1 MDKIIAK
8 SISNIYNTAKQRIS
22 SNLQWAGQQAQRNIP
37 QAVNSYV
44 NKIPQVQSAK
54 ILKQNIQAIPRLM
67 PQFQQNAR
75 ANPIPMK
82 AFEGLAEA
90 TTLGMR
96 DIKYRPSQNLG
107 EKLAYGTGYTLG
119 MLNPASPLGLTAKAI
134 GKLPAVSQGIANVTS
149 KFAPTIAQGGLKA
162 LGARGI
168 VNAAQGLP
176 YTAAYSAL
184 RTAGGKGNISD
195 APTDL
200 AFDFGVGALPLVGG
214 LAVASSKPLKGKLK
228 IRPGETFGAFQDR
241 LEASAKPLLTKFND
255 FVSNQ
260 DYKKA
265 EDVLEKMKK
274 QDLYKDYIK
283 PLTSVLEGSP
293 TKQIDPLLS
302 EAKKYKSAEEFVN
315 VMRTKHRPPDIEGG
329 SPLHD
334 LTSNGSFPKDIYS
347 DKATRLYG
355 DYGMAGE
362 KEAIRTIQQFKGK
375 PDTEVTIYRAIN
387 PNETSAIKG
396 GDWVTISKDYAK
408 QHGESNLEKG
418 FKIISKKVKAGDI
431 LNDGNSVLE
440 WGYRPNGHTDLSQ
453 SQLTDI
459 WNQANT
465 PPVPKTNLLKQPR
478 SEKVAIEMLKK
489 GEITTQQYNEIAGRE
504 GFRAQ
509 PTLQE
514 QQATKELEG
523 LFGGNPNASMTNRL
537 REEGSQLRQKGRA
550 VAPYSGVDS
559 NVSDGKIPIRTP
571 DQVSR
576 ELLQPQTQPQA
587 KVANMNTES
596 LSKKLEVARYKRA
609 QGAETS
615 QINLPSM
622 EDIVSAPGNNVK
634 NKVNALDYLRTPDRV
649 LQKIGLGKQAETIKQ
664 SYNNYLDELPKEI
677 NKVTQ
682 WYERVGKSKESSQ
695 RIFQYLDGK
704 PVTLIGEE
712 VPVANEIK
720 QYLKKWADKLNLP
733 DDKRIAS
740 YITHIFEKDFIQK
753 EFDPDLAKIIQ
764 DKVPGS
770 VYDPFLQERLG
781 KQGYIEDAFRA
792 LDAYVKR
799 ATRKFHMDPAL
810 EKLSSASENL
820 EIDSWNYVKQYADR
834 INLRPTTLDNLVDN
848 LVKSTPVGYKLGQ
861 RPVANVTRKLRQQ
874 VYRGTLGLNIGSA
887 IRNLTQGVNT
897 YAQLGEKYTATG
909 YLKAIKA
916 MMTGSQELENAGVL
930 RNSFIE
936 DRGISAT
943 KKLWEKID
951 KGLFTFFEMA
961 EKINRGSAYY
971 GAKSKALAQGMS
983 EQDAVKV
990 GLDLARKTQFTFG
1003 SVDTPVALQSDIIKF
1018 ATQFQS
1024 FNIKQTEFLAEMFKS
1039 KQYSGLIRWLGAN
1052 AVILLTL
1059 GKVMGWDWKDM
1070 IPFGGVLE
1078 GQTPIGGSPVF
1089 TLGRDIGA
1097 LSTGGKDKY
1106 GQDMKPGQIATDLIP
1121 LIPGGVQVLNKTIPG
1136 VYDVNQGFATSGYG
1150 FEKLSD
1156 IATGNKRR
1164 IKYPIEKTPQ
1174 NYVQAALLGGSNL
1187 PEARQYKESNS
1198 SVLGEKQSQSV
1209 RESSDKI
1216 GTYNKIM
1223 TKRATDKQIDKAREQ
1238 AKVTNKTQTVGNVY
1252 VIPQPDGT
1260 TKTVD
1265 MAKQI
1270 PKPDLSGSL
1279 DMDKME
1285 VTKFKSAITRQA
1297 GDIQDLYKAGQID
1310 LQTAITK
1317 IADLKSQTAQLPT
1330 FTVKKPKKIASIKVK
1345 KTPSIKIKRPK
1356 RLKYKKPKKL
1366 KIKGIKPMKWKT
1378 VKLKRP

>member
-22 SNLQWAGQQAQRNIP
+22 SNLQWAGQQAQQNIGRP
-37 QAVNSYV
+37 VQQTIQNVGNRVSSNLNLVAKPIQNQVKRDMGQLSYY
-44 NKIPQVQSAK
+44 QQQE
-54 ILKQNIQAIPRLM
+54 KQNKLQPSTMLS
-67 PQFQQNAR
+67 
-75 ANPIPMK
+75 
-82 AFEGLAEA
+82 A
-90 TTLGMR
+90 TTPVG
-96 DIKYRPSQNLG
+96 Q
-107 EKLAYGTGYTLG
+107 
-119 MLNPASPLGLTAKAI
+119 I
-134 GKLPAVSQGIANVTS
+134 G
-149 KFAPTIAQGGLKA
+149 
-162 LGARGI
+162 R
-168 VNAAQGLP
+168 
-176 YTAAYSAL
+176 AL
-184 RTAGGKGNISD
+184 RTDYDTQINKVLSGNFTSNPTLNRVTSNIGLVAKPVINTALD
-195 APTDL
+195 FVAPKFSTEESTLIKKINTRQKLTPQEARLTDSMATRNTL
-200 AFDFGVGALPLVGG
+200 NIGLSMSGVK
-214 LAVASSKPLKGKLK
+214 SIDKPAIKLL
-228 IRPGETFGAFQDR
+228 D
-241 LEASAKPLLTKFND
+241 PLLT
-255 FVSNQ
+255 
-260 DYKKA
+260 
-265 EDVLEKMKK
+265 
-274 QDLYKDYIK
+274 
-283 PLTSVLEGSP
+283 
-293 TKQIDPLLS
+293 
-302 EAKKYKSAEEFVN
+302 EAKKYKSAEEFVKAQGEP
-315 VMRTKHRPPDIEGG
+315 VYHGG
-329 SPLHD
+329 SKARSALD
-334 LTSNGSFPKDIYS
+334 ITKAGSKESNKAAKEGFWFAKDMNTAKGYGNKVLEAFPGMKNPKVIDAEG
-347 DKATRLYG
+347 KMFG
-355 DYGMAGE
+355 DMRDVIDE
-362 KEAIRTIQQFKGK
+362 IVPK
-375 PDTEVTIYRAIN
+375 
-387 PNETSAIKG
+387 
-396 GDWVTISKDYAK
+396 AK
-408 QHGESNLEKG
+408 QDGFDGVIIKNLSDEKNWGQYNPTDHYVVFDPSNIKT
-418 FKIISKKVKAGDI
+418 K
-431 LNDGNSVLE
+431 
-440 WGYRPNGHTDLSQ
+440 

-459 WNQANT
+459 WNKANT
-465 PPVPKTNLLKQPR
+465 DPVKRINVLKQPR
-478 SEKVAIEMLKK
+478 SEKVAQEMLKK
-489 GEITTQQYNEIAGRE
+489 GTIDTPKYNEIAGRE

-509 PTLQE
+509 PTLKE
-514 QQATKELEG
+514 QQSTKELENLLG
-523 LFGGNPNASMTNRL
+523 DNSNASITNRL
-537 REEGSQLRQKGRA
+537 REEVSQSRQKEIVRA
-550 VAPYSGVDS
+550 QSQITDS
-559 NVSDGKIPIRTP
+559 NSLNAKIPIRTK
-571 DQVSR
+571 DQILGES
-576 ELLQPQTQPQA
+576 LPQQTQSQV

-649 LQKIGLGKQAETIKQ
+649 LQKIGLGKQAETIRQ

-820 EIDSWNYVKQYADR
+820 DIDSWNYVKQYADR
-834 INLRPTTLDNLVDN
+834 LNLRPTTWDNLLDN

-874 VYRGTLGLNIGSA
+874 VYRGTLGLNVGSA

-897 YAQLGEKYTATG
+897 YAQLGEKYTAIG

-983 EQDAVKV
+983 EQDAVKA

-1070 IPFGGVLE
+1070 VPFGGVLE

-1136 VYDVNQGFATSGYG
+1136 VYDVNQGYATSGYG

-1174 NYVQAALLGGSNL
+1174 NYIQAALLGGSNL

-1209 RESSDKI
+1209 RDSADKI

-1223 TKRATDKQIDKAREQ
+1223 TKRATDK
-1238 AKVTNKTQTVGNVY
+1238 
-1252 VIPQPDGT
+1252 
-1260 TKTVD
+1260 
-1265 MAKQI
+1265 
-1270 PKPDLSGSL
+1270 
-1279 DMDKME
+1279 
-1285 VTKFKSAITRQA
+1285 
-1297 GDIQDLYKAGQID
+1297 
-1310 LQTAITK
+1310 
-1317 IADLKSQTAQLPT
+1317 
-1330 FTVKKPKKIASIKVK
+1330 
-1345 KTPSIKIKRPK
+1345 
-1356 RLKYKKPKKL
+1356 
-1366 KIKGIKPMKWKT
+1366 
-1378 VKLKRP
+1378 